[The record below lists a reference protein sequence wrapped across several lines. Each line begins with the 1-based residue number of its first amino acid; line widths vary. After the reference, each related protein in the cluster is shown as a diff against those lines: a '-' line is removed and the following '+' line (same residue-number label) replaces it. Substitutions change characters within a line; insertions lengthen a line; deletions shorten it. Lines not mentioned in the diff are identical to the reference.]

1 MLKHALWLQR
11 RQIGIFLGHVDFL
24 KYHLRYICNYS
35 FHKILFRKV
44 LFVFFNLLYSFFSY
58 VTSINENCP
67 EGTTLTFP
75 SGFDKVQDFDKV
87 CIITLVII
95 LTYLFIL
102 CMYNQF

>member
-1 MLKHALWLQR
+1 MLKHAFWLQR

-24 KYHLRYICNYS
+24 KYHLRYAIIVFTNFCLEKY
-35 FHKILFRKV
+35 LF
-44 LFVFFNLLYSFFSY
+44 FFFKSYFFLFFSY

>member
-24 KYHLRYICNYS
+24 KYHLRYAI
-35 FHKILFRKV
+35 I
-44 LFVFFNLLYSFFSY
+44 VFTNFCLEKYFIFFLNLIFFLFFSY